1 MKINIKYNKFFPIF
15 GMTLAVTFGV
25 LFYLG
30 SQRGVKVEPAMK
42 FVVPMVFLMSIPR
55 LFINYI
61 EVSEREIVVRNQ
73 FGMVSNRYA
82 INNWNE
88 ISMVE
93 NRIFLDKPSKKEEVK
108 FKRFLA
114 SKKGLQELNAKL
126 NHLI

>member
-1 MKINIKYNKFFPIF
+1 MKLNIKCNKFFPIL
-15 GMTLAVTFGV
+15 GMAFAVSAGI
-25 LFYLG
+25 LFYTG
-30 SQRGVKVEPAMK
+30 SQKGIKVEPAMM
-42 FVVPMVFLMSIPR
+42 FVVPMVFLISIPR

-61 EVSEREIVVRNQ
+61 EISEKEIIVRNQ

-82 INNWNE
+82 INSWNE
-88 ISMVE
+88 ISMVD

-108 FKRFLA
+108 FKRILA